1 VYFSCFL
8 SSRAVFRGCS
18 SQQSPEK
25 CAPQRKSSGVFCVT
39 YCAALLQ
46 ADSGRIHLQRPHV
59 LTLAG
64 VVCRRPW
71 SGLAVAGEPTA
82 LHNHL
87 LRCLSDLHAAV
98 GPRNLAH
105 KLTRSAAAELV
116 SNNTHLHTHTHVLLV
131 CVLTQFDGPLSL
143 FNSREMLMLRCLK
156 SVYVWSTWHST
167 RRRQSF
173 RR

>member
-1 VYFSCFL
+1 M
-8 SSRAVFRGCS
+8 VFRGCS
-18 SQQSPEK
+18 SPESPEK

-71 SGLAVAGEPTA
+71 SGLPVVGESTA
-82 LHNHL
+82 MHNHL

-98 GPRNLAH
+98 GPRNLVH
-105 KLTRSAAAELV
+105 KLTRSAAGELV
-116 SNNTHLHTHTHVLLV
+116 SNNTHLHTHTHVLLWYLLF
-131 CVLTQFDGPLSL
+131 VLPCFFHVSTSSNYIYMIYILKYSL
-143 FNSREMLMLRCLK
+143 IQNNINNIYLQK
-156 SVYVWSTWHST
+156 I
-167 RRRQSF
+167 
-173 RR
+173 